1 MAMEQNIFCKNW
13 RIGKE
18 YRVKRRIKEIM
29 RKKHSE
35 SLKA

>member
-1 MAMEQNIFCKNW
+1 MAMEQNKFGKNW

-29 RKKHSE
+29 RKKNIQSR
-35 SLKA
+35 